1 MSKTEKVRK
10 GPSESATKFS
20 IGFVKKGNDGNMWKI
35 VTTAAGVHRWSKVSA
50 GARTSGARTPNHNKT
65 VKNIKNIKNN
75 DNDKNN
81 DNVSLDELKKLAKK
95 HNVLSSGKSKG
106 SLALLLF
113 NIRGT
118 GLSTEELKK
127 IVDLLPS
134 KDKRKAKEMIAN
146 QSENKIT
153 DYRGLWKPAPKPVDK
168 MSRNEIINNL
178 RKFRDAWEHEQGR
191 NQGLSDEIIAGE
203 SETNLRERLSWYF
216 SETAKNQAANWIRD
230 NQEDGSGGGVGNTH
244 SHNTPFEMTEYA
256 ASVYNGFKNRD
267 KIKIVKVV
275 KGKAA
280 LDGIRKAFFG
290 DDKAAADKWQKQT
303 KWTSHD
309 IAESIFFIYERKM
322 RKNTEKVC
330 KFVIGRKGDGSV
342 LGQVI

>member
-1 MSKTEKVRK
+1 MPKTEKVRK

-20 IGFVKKGNDGNMWKI
+20 VGFIKKGNDGNMWKI
-35 VTTAAGVHRWSKVSA
+35 VATSAGVHRWSKIQ
-50 GARTSGARTPNHNKT
+50 GARTPNHNKT
-65 VKNIKNIKNN
+65 VKNVGTIE
-75 DNDKNN
+75 NN
-81 DNVSLDELKKLAKK
+81 DNVSLDELQKLAKK
-95 HNVLSSGKSKG
+95 HKVLSAGKSKG

-118 GLSTEELKK
+118 GLSTQELKK
-127 IVDLLPS
+127 IVDLLS
-134 KDKRKAKEMIAN
+134 GKEKRKAKEMISK
-146 QSENKIT
+146 QIENHIT
-153 DYRGLWKPAPKPVDK
+153 DYRGLWRPAPKPINK
-168 MSRNEIINNL
+168 MTRNEIINNL

-191 NQGLSDEIIAGE
+191 NQGLSDEIMADE
-203 SETNLRERLSWYF
+203 SDTNLREHLMWYF

-230 NQEDGSGGGVGNTH
+230 NQEGGGGVRETSTH
-244 SHNTPFEMTEYA
+244 TAKTPFKMTEYA
-256 ASVYNGFKNRD
+256 ADVYNGFKNRD

-280 LDGIRKAFFG
+280 LDAIREAFFG
-290 DDKAAADKWQKQT
+290 DDKVEADKWQKKT
-303 KWTSHD
+303 KWSSHD

>member
-20 IGFVKKGNDGNMWKI
+20 VGFVKKGNDGNMWKI
-35 VTTAAGVHRWSKVSA
+35 VATAAGVHRWSKIQGVS
-50 GARTSGARTPNHNKT
+50 GASGARTPNHNKT
-65 VKNIKNIKNN
+65 VKNNKNI
-75 DNDKNN
+75 DKNT
-81 DNVSLDELKKLAKK
+81 DNVSLEDLKKLAKK
-95 HNVLSSGKSKG
+95 HKVLSAGKSKG
-106 SLALLLF
+106 ELALLIF

-127 IVDLLPS
+127 IVDLLS
-134 KDKRKAKEMIAN
+134 GKDKRKAKEMIAN
-146 QSENKIT
+146 QSGNSIT
-153 DYRGLWKPAPKPVDK
+153 DYRGLWRPAPKPINK

-191 NQGLSDEIIAGE
+191 NQGLSDEIMAGE

-230 NQEDGSGGGVGNTH
+230 NQEGEEGGGGDNTH
-244 SHNTPFEMTEYA
+244 SAKTPFKMTEYA

-275 KGKAA
+275 KGQAA

-290 DDKAAADKWQKQT
+290 DDKVEADKWQKKT
-303 KWTSHD
+303 KWSSRD
-309 IAESIFFIYERKM
+309 IAESIFFVYERKL

>member
-1 MSKTEKVRK
+1 MPKTEKVRK

-20 IGFVKKGNDGNMWKI
+20 VGFIKKGNDGNMWKI
-35 VTTAAGVHRWSKVSA
+35 VATAAGVHRWAKVS
-50 GARTSGARTPNHNKT
+50 GASTPNHNKT
-65 VKNIKNIKNN
+65 IKNVGTI
-75 DNDKNN
+75 KNN
-81 DNVSLDELKKLAKK
+81 DNVSLEDLKKLAKK
-95 HNVLSSGKSKG
+95 HNVLSAGKSKG

-134 KDKRKAKEMIAN
+134 KEKRKAKEMIAKQMGN
-146 QSENKIT
+146 HIT
-153 DYRGLWKPAPKPVDK
+153 DYRGLWRPEPKPIDK
-168 MSRNEIINNL
+168 MTRNEIINNL

-191 NQGLSDEIIAGE
+191 NQGLSDEIMAGE

-230 NQEDGSGGGVGNTH
+230 NQEGGGVRET
-244 SHNTPFEMTEYA
+244 TPFKMTEYA
-256 ASVYNGFKNRD
+256 ADVYNGFKNRD

-275 KGKAA
+275 KGQAA

-290 DDKAAADKWQKQT
+290 DDKVEADKWQKKT
-303 KWTSHD
+303 KWSSHD
-309 IAESIFFIYERKM
+309 IAESIFFVYERKL

>member
-35 VTTAAGVHRWSKVSA
+35 VATAAGVHRWGKVSGSA
-50 GARTSGARTPNHNKT
+50 ASGARTPNHNKT
-65 VKNIKNIKNN
+65 VKTVKTIKNN
-75 DNDKNN
+75 DNI
-81 DNVSLDELKKLAKK
+81 SLEELQKLAKK
-95 HNVLSSGKSKG
+95 HRVLSAGKSKG
-106 SLALLLF
+106 ELALLIF
-113 NIRGT
+113 NIRAT

-134 KDKRKAKEMIAN
+134 KEKRKAKEMIAN
-146 QSENKIT
+146 QSGNSIT

-168 MSRNEIINNL
+168 MSHKEIINNL
-178 RKFRDAWEHEQGR
+178 RKFRDAWEREMGR
-191 NQGLSDEIIAGE
+191 NQGLSDEIMADE

-216 SETAKNQAANWIRD
+216 NETAKNQAANWIRD
-230 NQEDGSGGGVGNTH
+230 NQDGGGGDTSSH
-244 SHNTPFEMTEYA
+244 SAKTPFEMTEYA
-256 ASVYNGFKNRD
+256 AGIYNGFKNHK

-275 KGKAA
+275 KGRAA

-290 DDKAAADKWQKQT
+290 DDKVAADNWQKKT
-303 KWTSHD
+303 KWSSRD
-309 IAESIFFIYERKM
+309 ISDSIFFIYERKM
-322 RKNTEKVC
+322 RKNTERVC
-330 KFVIGRKGDGSV
+330 KFIIGRKGDGSV

>member
-1 MSKTEKVRK
+1 MPKTEKVRK

-20 IGFVKKGNDGNMWKI
+20 VGFIKKGNDGNMWKI
-35 VTTAAGVHRWSKVSA
+35 VATAAGVHRWSKIQ
-50 GARTSGARTPNHNKT
+50 GASGASTPNHNKT
-65 VKNIKNIKNN
+65 VKNNKNI
-75 DNDKNN
+75 DNNN
-81 DNVSLDELKKLAKK
+81 DNVSLEDLKKLAKK
-95 HNVLSSGKSKG
+95 HNVSSAGKSKG

-134 KDKRKAKEMIAN
+134 KEKRKAKEMIAKQMGN
-146 QSENKIT
+146 HIT
-153 DYRGLWKPAPKPVDK
+153 DYRGLWRPAPKPINK
-168 MSRNEIINNL
+168 MTRNEIINNL

-191 NQGLSDEIIAGE
+191 NQGLSDEIMAGE

-230 NQEDGSGGGVGNTH
+230 NQEGGGGVRETSTH
-244 SHNTPFEMTEYA
+244 SANTPFKMTDYA
-256 ASVYNGFKNRD
+256 AGVYNGFKNRD

-275 KGKAA
+275 KGRAA
-280 LDGIRKAFFG
+280 LDGIREAFFG
-290 DDKAAADKWQKQT
+290 DDKVEADKWQKKM
-303 KWTSHD
+303 KWSSRD
-309 IAESIFFIYERKM
+309 IAESIFFIYERKL

>member
-20 IGFVKKGNDGNMWKI
+20 VGFVKKGNDGNLWKI
-35 VTTAAGVHRWSKVSA
+35 VATAAGVHRWTKIQGVS
-50 GARTSGARTPNHNKT
+50 GASGARTPNHNKT
-65 VKNIKNIKNN
+65 VKNNKNT
-75 DNDKNN
+75 DKNT
-81 DNVSLDELKKLAKK
+81 DNVSLEDLKKLAKK
-95 HNVLSSGKSKG
+95 HKVLSAGKSKG
-106 SLALLLF
+106 ELALLIF

-118 GLSTEELKK
+118 GLSTEELGKV
-127 IVDLLPS
+127 VDLLPS

-146 QSENKIT
+146 QTDHPIT
-153 DYRGLWKPAPKPVDK
+153 DYRGLWRPAPKPVDK

-191 NQGLSDEIIAGE
+191 NQGLSDEIMADE
-203 SETNLRERLSWYF
+203 SDTNLRERLIGYF
-216 SETAKNQAANWIRD
+216 SETTKNQAANWIRY
-230 NQEDGSGGGVGNTH
+230 NQDGGGGGGGGDGGVSKT
-244 SHNTPFEMTEYA
+244 TPFKMTEYA
-256 ASVYNGFKNRD
+256 AGVYNGFKNRD

-275 KGKAA
+275 KGQAA

-290 DDKAAADKWQKQT
+290 DDKVQADKWQKKL
-303 KWTSHD
+303 KWSSRD
-309 IAESIFFIYERKM
+309 IAESIFFIYERKL

>member
-35 VTTAAGVHRWSKVSA
+35 VATAAGVHRWGKVSGA
-50 GARTSGARTPNHNKT
+50 SRARTSKHNKT
-65 VKNIKNIKNN
+65 VKNVQNN
-75 DNDKNN
+75 DNDKNI

-106 SLALLLF
+106 ALALLLF
-113 NIRGT
+113 NIRAT

-134 KDKRKAKEMIAN
+134 KDKRKAKEMIAK
-146 QSENKIT
+146 QMGNKIT
-153 DYRGLWKPAPKPVDK
+153 DYRGLWRPAPKPVDK
-168 MSRNEIINNL
+168 MTRTEIINNL

-191 NQGLSDEIIAGE
+191 NQGLSDEIMADE
-203 SETNLRERLSWYF
+203 SDTNLRERLSWYF
-216 SETAKNQAANWIRD
+216 SDTAKNQAANWIRY
-230 NQEDGSGGGVGNTH
+230 NQEGGGGVRDTSTH
-244 SHNTPFEMTEYA
+244 SANTPFKMTDYA
-256 ASVYNGFKNRD
+256 AGVYNGFKNRD

-275 KGKAA
+275 KGQAA
-280 LDGIRKAFFG
+280 LDGIRKVFFG
-290 DDKAAADKWQKQT
+290 DDKVKADNWQKKL
-303 KWTSHD
+303 KWSSHD

-322 RKNTEKVC
+322 RKNTEKIC
-330 KFVIGRKGDGSV
+330 KFVIGRKGNGSV